1 MTFIALFRK
10 EVYAYFVSPLFY
22 IVAAVFFALS
32 GFFFYTQLIYF
43 VQYGYG
49 LNILANF
56 WFAYVAGAPY
66 SISLVLLLVM
76 PLLTMRLIAEEK
88 RLGTIELLLTYPIR
102 DGTILA
108 AKFAACALV
117 LAILLAGTLVYPAFL
132 LSVQPLPWLPV
143 AGSYLGLLLLGIS
156 FIACGLFISSLTD
169 SQVVAAI
176 ATVGLLLFLWALTWN
191 EAATSPNVF
200 RLLTQLAM
208 FDHFQSFARGVIDAG
223 DLTYFAGV
231 SVFFFFLT
239 LRVLE
244 SRTWRGQ
251 R

>member
-102 DGTILA
+102 DGTIQA

-231 SVFFFFLT
+231 SVFFSFLT

>member
-10 EVYAYFVSPLFY
+10 EVRAYFVSPLFY
-22 IVAAVFFALS
+22 VVAAVFFALS

-56 WFAYVAGAPY
+56 WFTFVAGAPY

-76 PLLTMRLIAEEK
+76 PLLTMRLLAEEK
-88 RLGTIELLLTYPIR
+88 RLGTIELLLTYPLR
-102 DGTILA
+102 DETILA
-108 AKFAACALV
+108 AKFAACAVV

-132 LSVQPLPWLPV
+132 LWVQPLPWLPV
-143 AGSYLGLLLLGIS
+143 AGSYLGLLLLGMS

-176 ATVGLLLFLWALTWN
+176 ATIGLLLFLWALTWN
-191 EAATSPNVF
+191 EAATSPAVF

-208 FDHFQSFARGVIDAG
+208 FDHFRSFARGVIDAG
-223 DLTYFAGV
+223 DLAYFAGV
-231 SVFFFFLT
+231 SVFFIFLT

>member
-1 MTFIALFRK
+1 M
-10 EVYAYFVSPLFY
+10 
-22 IVAAVFFALS
+22 
-32 GFFFYTQLIYF
+32 
-43 VQYGYG
+43 
-49 LNILANF
+49 
-56 WFAYVAGAPY
+56 
-66 SISLVLLLVM
+66 
-76 PLLTMRLIAEEK
+76 
-88 RLGTIELLLTYPIR
+88 
-102 DGTILA
+102 
-108 AKFAACALV
+108 LV

-231 SVFFFFLT
+231 SVFFSFLT